1 MTNLKPIAQAL
12 QSKGRYGD
20 TILAHINPQEAEL
33 LKLLGGSGT
42 TNPDTGLPEYWGGFG
57 SIFHAVT
64 QYIAPV
70 AIIVTAIVAPEI
82 LPALGSSIASTLGIG
97 AVSATTAAAIGA
109 GAVGAGSAA
118 LNTAVAGGNGEQ
130 ILKAAAISGAA
141 SAAGATVGGAV
152 AGEVTGATGG
162 PVAVASDVGPTL
174 GSNVPGAIS
183 GGAAGGATQAFTK
196 SQLAGS
202 NLDTSLKNAEI
213 GGATGAITSA
223 IGQGVQTAGGSPQ
236 DIQLASALSGPF
248 VSQNVSNLFNPTPSS
263 TGGGTSGQPTSSL
276 LTTGQPGT
284 TPGSQALAQ
293 SLNLGGGDISPPV
306 NIGGGEKNTPNVWN
320 QASLRTK
327 DETGSA

>member
-64 QYIAPV
+64 QYIVPV
-70 AIIVTAIVAPEI
+70 AIIVTAIVAPQI
-82 LPALGSSIASTLGIG
+82 LPALGSTIAAELGIG
-97 AVSATTAAAIGA
+97 TVSATTAAAIGA

-152 AGEVTGATGG
+152 AEGVTGATGG
-162 PVAVASDVGPTL
+162 PVAVASDLGPTM
-174 GSNVPGAIS
+174 GANAPGAIS
-183 GGAAGGATQAFTK
+183 GGAAGGGTSAFTRA
-196 SQLAGS
+196 QLSGS
-202 NLDTSLKNAEI
+202 NLDQSLKQGEI
-213 GGATGAITSA
+213 GAATGAITSA
-223 IGQGVQTAGGSPQ
+223 IGQGVQAGGGSPE
-236 DIQLASALSGPF
+236 DIRLASSLSGPF
-248 VSQNVSNLFNPTPSS
+248 VAQNVSNLFSPQTSS
-263 TGGGTSGQPTSSL
+263 ETSGSSSSQPPTSTVA
-276 LTTGQPGT
+276 TTGQPGT
-284 TPGSQALAQ
+284 TPGSAALGQALRI
-293 SLNLGGGDISPPV
+293 GDPGSPIESP
-306 NIGGGEKNTPNVWN
+306 GGGEKTTAPVWN
-320 QASLRTK
+320 LASLRTK
-327 DETGSA
+327 DETGS